1 MVAFVQINFVILKK
15 IYIMTRLERDIEK
28 LLKMIHEVSIQIILI
43 EMDNKFNVKDSDL
56 IKRAYKKIDSASDII
71 KSKKW
76 K

>member
-1 MVAFVQINFVILKK
+1 
-15 IYIMTRLERDIEK
+15 MTRLERDIEK

>member
-1 MVAFVQINFVILKK
+1 MVAFIQINFLILKK